1 MIYLFFAGVN
11 RLTLGKVALRRNT
24 TRKTGKPTLYLGQ
37 QPILSSEPD
46 HFRIKR
52 SPVEETLLF
61 SVPSHSTM
69 HRFNQIT
76 LIVTPD
82 RARVEIGAKVAI
94 QQFEIL
100 PR

>member
-1 MIYLFFAGVN
+1 M
-11 RLTLGKVALRRNT
+11 RRF
-24 TRKTGKPTLYLGQ
+24 
-37 QPILSSEPD
+37 D
-46 HFRIKR
+46 
-52 SPVEETLLF
+52 
-61 SVPSHSTM
+61 
-69 HRFNQIT
+69 QIT